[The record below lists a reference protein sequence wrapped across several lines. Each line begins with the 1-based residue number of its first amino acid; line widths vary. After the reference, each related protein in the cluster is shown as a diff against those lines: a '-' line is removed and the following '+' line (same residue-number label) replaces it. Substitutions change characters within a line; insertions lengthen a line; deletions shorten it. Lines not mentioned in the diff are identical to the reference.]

1 MSLIHNISTFILSKK
16 ESRPGVTKVV
26 KQFFS
31 WNQISKILI
40 VVYDNQLS
48 DIVDFINACKKDN
61 ISVHVAIIYNGKI
74 EHAPKPNFDH
84 TILDKKQFSFF
95 KIPNEDSLQKLNS
108 QSFDVLINLGT
119 HGQIQSLALS
129 KLVAAKCKI
138 SNFQNPIFDITIESE
153 NTVNSSNYLKQVIVY
168 LNMIKT
174 K

>member
-1 MSLIHNISTFILSKK
+1 MSLINKIAKFLLSKK
-16 ESRPGVTKVV
+16 ESQKSV
-26 KQFFS
+26 KQFVS
-31 WNQISKILI
+31 WGQISKILI
-40 VVYDNQLS
+40 VAYDNQLS
-48 DIVDFINACKKDN
+48 DLVDFINTCKNDS

-74 EHAPKPNFDH
+74 EHAPKPHFDH

-108 QSFDVLINLGT
+108 QSFDILINLGT
-119 HGQIQSLALS
+119 DVQIQALALS

-138 SNFQNPIFDITIESE
+138 SNFQNSIFDITID
-153 NTVNSSNYLKQVIVY
+153 NDKTMNSSNYLKQVIVY

>member
-1 MSLIHNISTFILSKK
+1 MSLINNISTFILSKK
-16 ESRPGVTKVV
+16 ESRLGVTKVV

-40 VVYDNQLS
+40 VAYDNQLS
-48 DIVDFINACKKDN
+48 DIVDFINTCKKDN
-61 ISVHVAIIYNGKI
+61 ISTHVAIIYNGKI
-74 EHAPKPNFDH
+74 EHTPKPHFDH

-95 KIPNEDSLQKLNS
+95 KIPKEDSLQKLNS
-108 QSFDVLINLGT
+108 QSYDVLINLGT
-119 HGQIQSLALS
+119 HEQIQALAVS

-138 SNFQNPIFDITIESE
+138 SNFQNSIFDITIDGDK
-153 NTVNSSNYLKQVIVY
+153 TMNSSSYLKQVIVY